1 MRGVPKAHSN
11 SLSCSDGF
19 FVYLRVRHR
28 WYNGDMSRAKNKI
41 DGSLGGSLI
50 KVGPD
55 RFSDA
60 SRVELG
66 SRSIAVARSTVFT
79 TELEYVID
87 VIARERVYRAW
98 LAGVGRRLLL
108 APSTDDG

>member
-1 MRGVPKAHSN
+1 M
-11 SLSCSDGF
+11 GF
-19 FVYLRVRHR
+19 FVFLPVPHCG
-28 WYNGDMSRAKNKI
+28 YNESMARAKNKI
-41 DGSLGGSLI
+41 QGSLAGSLI

-60 SRVELG
+60 SRVDER
-66 SRSIAVARSTVFT
+66 STSIAIARPTIFT

-98 LAGVGRRLLL
+98 LAGMGRRLLL
-108 APSTDDG
+108 APVTDDD